1 MISNSVL
8 DIILGPMFSG
18 KTTKLFEVMETLD
31 KKGIKYLAI
40 KPQIDDRYNDD
51 NKNNFIVSHN
61 LIKKECSVTSN
72 LKDVFE
78 QLKSNN
84 LNCEDD
90 SEKIQYIL
98 IDEAQFFNK
107 LYNFTLLCLETL
119 NINVVVT
126 GLDGDYQRKPMGEI
140 LQLIPIADNIIKLS
154 SKCAICNEDA
164 IFTHRIVDDNDQVLI
179 GGSDKYIP
187 LCRKHYVE
195 KNKLVTSSLDF

>member
-78 QLKSNN
+78 QLKSSN

-126 GLDGDYQRKPMGEI
+126 GLDGDYQ
-140 LQLIPIADNIIKLS
+140 
-154 SKCAICNEDA
+154 
-164 IFTHRIVDDNDQVLI
+164 
-179 GGSDKYIP
+179 
-187 LCRKHYVE
+187 
-195 KNKLVTSSLDF
+195 